1 MATILGVHGAFHE
14 MWGPTQILRRWQPAL
29 QDGVL
34 IAGGTLPSDS
44 VSVAFYGDIF
54 RHDPSDGALD
64 DDALRALA
72 RASGL
77 ADVAQQMLGPD
88 AASVLAQALGED
100 MLRRTVDQVGHY
112 FGDDQVRADV
122 RARVADA
129 VQPDTRVVVAHSL
142 GSIVAYDCLRA
153 HPEWTGRDVRDD
165 RIAARQ
171 PPARAARTSKR
182 TRAGRA
188 VCGAGS
194 TSPRRP
200 TRCAPDPIS
209 RGSTTRASRTSSSTT
224 AIVVTTRSRICVRGR
239 PGRCCA
245 TRSDAEPSRGLGRL
259 IQQPAGVGD
268 GMMSG

>member
-72 RASGL
+72 ARVDSPTSRSRCSDPTPRRCWRRPSVRTCCA
-77 ADVAQQMLGPD
+77 GPSTRS
-88 AASVLAQALGED
+88 ATTSVTTRSAPRCA
-100 MLRRTVDQVGHY
+100 H
-112 FGDDQVRADV
+112 
-122 RARVADA
+122 RVADA

-153 HPEWTGRDVRDD
+153 HPEWPVETFVTIGSPLGNRELVLARLETDPSWPGGLRRWVNVTAPSDQVCAGSQLAGIYDPRVEDVVVDNGHRGHD
-165 RIAARQ
+165 
-171 PPARAARTSKR
+171 PEPYLCARTTGQVLR
-182 TRAGRA
+182 
-188 VCGAGS
+188 
-194 TSPRRP
+194 
-200 TRCAPDPIS
+200 
-209 RGSTTRASRTSSSTT
+209 
-224 AIVVTTRSRICVRGR
+224 
-239 PGRCCA
+239 
-245 TRSDAEPSRGLGRL
+245 DALGC
-259 IQQPAGVGD
+259 
-268 GMMSG
+268 